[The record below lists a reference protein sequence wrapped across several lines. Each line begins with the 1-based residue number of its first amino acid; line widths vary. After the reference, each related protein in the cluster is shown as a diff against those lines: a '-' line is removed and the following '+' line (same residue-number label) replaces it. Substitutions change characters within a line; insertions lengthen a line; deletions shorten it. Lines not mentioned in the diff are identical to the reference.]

1 MGLAVLHLNDLNLF
15 IQTDKGQTYSE
26 VGYALLTDKGI
37 KTGDSARAS
46 TWLQPQRAYNQFWD
60 QLNQTPFPVKHTYA
74 RHNADIAYAQ
84 LKHLLQSVNNP
95 EQLILAIP
103 GHIKDQQ
110 LSLLLGLLRALEVEV
125 IGTIDSAVVA
135 ANAYPEA
142 QYIVELHLYQTVITV
157 IDRKQS
163 EIKIIEQRFLPDVG
177 ILSLYNQVA
186 GLISQQL
193 IDQHRYDPL
202 HSSATEQQIY
212 DLIPSWLQALSQ
224 ESAISVQI
232 ESPQGELSTV
242 IKKQSLAKLFMQRLD
257 SLSSHLKGMPESVF
271 FSHDAGFIP
280 NLVSDFSGCYVLDQ
294 SIIFKN
300 CLQFAHQFP
309 KDRIER
315 ITQIYATQGTDDP
328 SKLPLNK
335 QQISATHLLYN
346 NTAYSL
352 HRPISISRQGK
363 QLVISSNMDKTA
375 DLVIEQ
381 KGHQLQ
387 ATSQHDKFNVT
398 LPSNLD
404 PGQKLQIDD
413 QFLIL
418 IGVDHG

>member
-15 IQTDKGQTYSE
+15 IQTDKGQIYSE

-110 LSLLLGLLRALEVEV
+110 LSLLLGLLKALEVEV
-125 IGTIDSAVVA
+125 IGTIDSAVVV

-142 QYIVELHLYQTVITV
+142 QYIVELHLYQTVITA

-163 EIKIIEQRFLPDVG
+163 EIKITEQRCLPDVG
-177 ILSLYNQVA
+177 ILSLHNQVA

-257 SLSSHLKGMPESVF
+257 SLSS
-271 FSHDAGFIP
+271 
-280 NLVSDFSGCYVLDQ
+280 
-294 SIIFKN
+294 
-300 CLQFAHQFP
+300 
-309 KDRIER
+309 
-315 ITQIYATQGTDDP
+315 T
-328 SKLPLNK
+328 
-335 QQISATHLLYN
+335 
-346 NTAYSL
+346 
-352 HRPISISRQGK
+352 
-363 QLVISSNMDKTA
+363 
-375 DLVIEQ
+375 
-381 KGHQLQ
+381 
-387 ATSQHDKFNVT
+387 
-398 LPSNLD
+398 
-404 PGQKLQIDD
+404 
-413 QFLIL
+413 
-418 IGVDHG
+418 